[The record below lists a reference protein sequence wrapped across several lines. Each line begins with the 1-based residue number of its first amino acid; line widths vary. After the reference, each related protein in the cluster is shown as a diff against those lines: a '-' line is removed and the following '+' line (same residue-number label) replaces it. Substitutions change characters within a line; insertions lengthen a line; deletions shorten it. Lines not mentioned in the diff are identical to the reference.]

1 MCDYIKTILIKD
13 VVIEGSKLNKN
24 INDTILRI
32 LKNNIEDKCLDK
44 GFVKKDSVN
53 IIKRSAG
60 IFSGSLFNGSVKFNV
75 VFSCELCHPNK
86 GDILKCKVLRVN
98 ELGVR
103 GLVGPIKVTVAKQF
117 QDNKSIFKDIKEGDM
132 IEVVVLD
139 KKFDLNNKFIQVA
152 AKIDEDKLFK
162 KMQKIEEN
170 KKSKKNKTANK
181 IVLSSLESLE
191 SFTNNNVNINDIAE
205 ELEISDSDE
214 LDEFYGTNKV
224 ELDEEKVENNE
235 NVLSYENI
243 TGKDNVN
250 LQTTNI
256 NINADN
262 PNKQEEIASE
272 ESEEEE
278 LEESDED
285 EETDAESEEETN
297 VESEDESFD
306 MEKDEDSDLDEIQYS
321 ANNEEEIEK
330 STDDE
335 EINY

>member
-1 MCDYIKTILIKD
+1 MGDYIKTILIKD

-24 INDTILRI
+24 INDTILKI
-32 LKNNIEDKCLDK
+32 LKNNVEDKCLDK
-44 GFVKKDSVN
+44 GFVKKDSVK

-60 IFSGSLFNGSVKFNV
+60 MFSGSLFNGSVKFNV

-86 GDILKCKVLRVN
+86 GDILNCKVLRVN

-103 GLVGPIKVTVAKQF
+103 GLIGPIKVTVAKQF

-162 KMQKIEEN
+162 NMQKIEEN
-170 KKSKKNKTANK
+170 KVSKKNKNLNK

-191 SFTNNNVNINDIAE
+191 GFTNNNVNINDIAE

-214 LDEFYGTNKV
+214 LDDFYGTDET
-224 ELDEEKVENNE
+224 ELEEEKIENNE

-243 TGKDNVN
+243 TGR
-250 LQTTNI
+250 I
-256 NINADN
+256 
-262 PNKQEEIASE
+262 
-272 ESEEEE
+272 
-278 LEESDED
+278 
-285 EETDAESEEETN
+285 
-297 VESEDESFD
+297 
-306 MEKDEDSDLDEIQYS
+306 M
-321 ANNEEEIEK
+321 
-330 STDDE
+330 
-335 EINY
+335 

>member
-1 MCDYIKTILIKD
+1 MGDYIKTILIKD
-13 VVIEGSKLNKN
+13 IVIEGSKLNKN
-24 INDTILRI
+24 INDTILKI
-32 LKNNIEDKCLDK
+32 LKNNVEDKCLDK
-44 GFVKKDSVN
+44 GFVKKDSVK

-60 IFSGSLFNGSVKFNV
+60 MFSGSLFNGSVKFNV

-86 GDILKCKVLRVN
+86 GDILNCKVLRVN

-103 GLVGPIKVTVAKQF
+103 GLIGPIKVTVAKQF

-162 KMQKIEEN
+162 NMQKIEEN
-170 KKSKKNKTANK
+170 KVSKKNKNLNK

-191 SFTNNNVNINDIAE
+191 GFTNNNVNINDIAE

-214 LDEFYGTNKV
+214 LDDFYGTDET
-224 ELDEEKVENNE
+224 ELEEEKIENNE

-256 NINADN
+256 DINADN
-262 PNKQEEIASE
+262 PNEQEVIASE

-278 LEESDED
+278 LEES
-285 EETDAESEEETN
+285 EEDAESDEEPN
-297 VESEDESFD
+297 VESEEESFD
-306 MEKDEDSDLDEIQYS
+306 MEKDEESDLDEIQYS
-321 ANNEEEIEK
+321 ENDKEENED
-330 STDDE
+330 STEDE
-335 EINY
+335 EIDY

>member
-13 VVIEGSKLNKN
+13 IVIEGSKLNKN
-24 INDTILRI
+24 INDTILKI

-60 IFSGSLFNGSVKFNV
+60 MFSGSLFNGSVKFNV

-98 ELGVR
+98 ELGIR
-103 GLVGPIKVTVAKQF
+103 GLIGPIKVTVAKQF

-162 KMQKIEEN
+162 KMKKIEEN
-170 KKSKKNKTANK
+170 KESKKNKTANK

-191 SFTNNNVNINDIAE
+191 GFTNNNVNINDIAE

-214 LDEFYGTNKV
+214 LDEFYGTDEA

-256 NINADN
+256 DINANN
-262 PNKQEEIASE
+262 PNEQEEIASE
-272 ESEEEE
+272 ESEEE

-285 EETDAESEEETN
+285 
-297 VESEDESFD
+297 VESDIETEEESFD

-321 ANNEEEIEK
+321 GNEEEENED
-330 STDDE
+330 STEGDE
-335 EINY
+335 IDY

>member
-1 MCDYIKTILIKD
+1 MGDYIKTILIKD

-24 INDTILRI
+24 INDTILKI
-32 LKNNIEDKCLDK
+32 LKNNVEDKCLDK
-44 GFVKKDSVN
+44 GFVKKDSVK

-60 IFSGSLFNGSVKFNV
+60 MFSGSLFNGSVKFNV

-86 GDILKCKVLRVN
+86 GDILNCKVLRVN

-103 GLVGPIKVTVAKQF
+103 GLIGPIKVTVAKQF

-162 KMQKIEEN
+162 NMQKIEEN
-170 KKSKKNKTANK
+170 KVSKKNKNLNK

-191 SFTNNNVNINDIAE
+191 GFTNNNVNINDIAE

-214 LDEFYGTNKV
+214 LDDFYGTDET
-224 ELDEEKVENNE
+224 ELEEEKIENNE

-256 NINADN
+256 DINADN
-262 PNKQEEIASE
+262 PNEQEVIASE

-278 LEESDED
+278 LEES
-285 EETDAESEEETN
+285 EEDAESDEEPN
-297 VESEDESFD
+297 VESEEESFD
-306 MEKDEDSDLDEIQYS
+306 MEKDEESDLDEIQYS
-321 ANNEEEIEK
+321 ENEN
-330 STDDE
+330 STEDE
-335 EINY
+335 EIDY